1 MNNVRLE
8 KQIKIWAKQLES
20 AKNPIDRATLTDK
33 INNAKKEMAKIEI
46 PKSQKKIRQQID
58 APALA
63 DKNVVTINNLPSNE
77 SYRGKVTDYGS
88 VSTIEI

>member
-20 AKNPIDRATLTDK
+20 VKNPIDRATLTDK
-33 INNAKKEMAKIEI
+33 INNAKKEMAKVEI
-46 PKSQKKIRQQID
+46 PKSQKKISQQID